1 MSATWAEVK
10 NNIAAGGVVLK
21 NNEVFNINTIIG
33 DNVHGYSFSYQPFFT
48 CEIPFSDLNP
58 EEHYKIIT
66 FKDGSYYGICQA
78 IETYGVQLFYYI
90 ANYDGE
96 VYTTACGLPAH
107 KITLS
112 GIAQLITMTDID
124 PGSGQE
130 FSYYCKPDKVM
141 LALCYNNWLDPTM
154 SQIYE
159 FIIVTHAYNIDVTV
173 PEEPDWQIHYNG
185 EIINNDALGPFG
197 PFFDAVEWKDFL
209 AGHSS
214 GLPNYPGDAGGVGGG
229 NGTYYAP
236 NEGVPFSEVP
246 LLQLINLG
254 FNTIYNP
261 DPGDVQ
267 DIARWLWSND
277 YTENIKMNHAS
288 PMENII
294 TLAACPIL
302 RSKLVTTPSSFKIGN
317 VTLNNKIVRKIA
329 NQYVKLSCG
338 SRYFKGYWNGF
349 LDYNSTYNLYLP
361 FIGFRSIRSDDIVN
375 NEVAILYKIDLMSGD
390 GVCEVSCTPVDP
402 ETGEYDVSSVLYSFA
417 CNIYYNMATSGANY
431 TSMYAQQRS
440 AVASGISN
448 IVNSAGRM
456 LSGDLL
462 GGALQLFTGQTAV
475 KTDYETAKPDYTH
488 GGNSSGNSGFFSVRN
503 PYVIQTLPIT
513 NLPDDYAK
521 MHGIPSMIFERL
533 QDLHGYTEIN
543 AINLDSINA
552 SSAEKSEL
560 MNIMK
565 SGFYI

>member
-1 MSATWAEVK
+1 MATWLDVK
-10 NNIAAGGVVLK
+10 NNIAAGGVVLE
-21 NNEVFNINTIIG
+21 NNEVFNINTIFG
-33 DNVHGYSFSYQPFFT
+33 SNVHGYYFSYAPFFAP
-48 CEIPFSDLNP
+48 EINLTDNDHQNNF
-58 EEHYKIIT
+58 KTIK
-66 FKDGSYYGICQA
+66 FKDGSFYGICQGESRDS
-78 IETYGVQLFYYI
+78 IEIFYYI
-90 ANYDGE
+90 EGYEGE
-96 VYTTACGLPAH
+96 TTTTYCGLTVHRKFLMTTPRYVEMSG
-107 KITLS
+107 TDSGGLS
-112 GIAQLITMTDID
+112 YT
-124 PGSGQE
+124 
-130 FSYYCKPDKVM
+130 YYCKPSKIM
-141 LALCYNNWLDPTM
+141 LSLCYNEFLDPTM
-154 SQIYE
+154 SVIYE
-159 FIIVTHAYNIDVTV
+159 FPIITHAINIDVTV
-173 PEEPDWQIHYNG
+173 PDDPDFQIQYSSSFT
-185 EIINNDALGPFG
+185 IPDDAMAPFG
-197 PFFDAVEWKDFL
+197 SFFEAAEWKDFL

-214 GLPNYPGDAGGVGGG
+214 GLPNYPGDAGGAGGG

-267 DIARWLWSND
+267 DIARWLWSDD

-462 GGALQLFTGQTAV
+462 GGALQLFTGQTAA